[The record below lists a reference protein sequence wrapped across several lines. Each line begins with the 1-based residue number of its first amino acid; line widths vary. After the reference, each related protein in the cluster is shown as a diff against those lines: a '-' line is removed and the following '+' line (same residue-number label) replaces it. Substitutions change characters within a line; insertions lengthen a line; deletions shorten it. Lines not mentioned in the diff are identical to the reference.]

1 MRIRLITALVICCIC
16 ALGIVSAENTTAN
29 NNTPVNTWN
38 GTWNNPDYTMFFLQN
53 QSGISGEYVPADL
66 TQLDPGR
73 LEGNVSDDGKT
84 FSGIWI
90 ETGTNTNTLSDDK
103 MSFTISGFADP
114 YGSMSKPAGYSYN
127 ATRIGEITD
136 SGNPWTGNWVTEK
149 KTYHLTQNGTQ
160 LSGVNEPLTNVN
172 DEVGN
177 LSGTISENGS
187 VYTGNWTEKG
197 RFTFILAED
206 GSSFNATITKNLDP
220 NGFVEHMMF
229 TK

>member
-1 MRIRLITALVICCIC
+1 MRIRLCIALLICSIC
-16 ALGIVSAENTTAN
+16 ALCIVSAENTTAN
-29 NNTPVNTWN
+29 NNTSVSAWN
-38 GTWNNPDYTMFFLQN
+38 GTWSNPDYTMYFLQN
-53 QSGISGEYVPADL
+53 QSGISGEYVPTDL
-66 TQLDPGR
+66 TLLDPGR
-73 LEGNVSDDGKT
+73 LEGNVTDDGKT

-90 ETGTNTNTLSDDK
+90 ETGTNTYTLSDDK

-114 YGSMSKPAGYSYN
+114 YGSMNKPAGYSYN
-127 ATRIGEITD
+127 ASRIGEIID
-136 SGNPWTGNWVTEK
+136 SKNPWTGNWMTDK
-149 KTYHLTQNGTQ
+149 KSYHLTQNGTH

-197 RFTFILAED
+197 KFTFDLVED
-206 GSSFNATITKNLDP
+206 GSLFNATITKNLDP
-220 NGFVEHMMF
+220 NGFVEHMVF